1 MMRSSGRREAQ
12 LGRLRSAERE
22 AFAHYGI
29 DATSEMLE
37 LDGPI
42 ARTRVVRV
50 GSGPPTVLLH
60 GGAMTSS
67 VWAPLVP
74 HLAGRSLL
82 LVDLPG
88 CGFADPFD
96 YRGVDLAQHQAE
108 FVTSVLDALGLD
120 RVALVGASMG
130 GWFALRSA
138 VAHPERV
145 SALALVTAPAVSLP
159 GSRMPTSM
167 AFASSRAGRALGVL
181 APPPSAAM
189 MRRMLATIG
198 GKGSV
203 ATAPPA
209 MFEALAAAT
218 ALAAPTVGTLQVVR
232 GRSPIEHLQVRDA
245 ELSACTTEVLFIWGD
260 EDVVQPPSAGE
271 RAVGLLPNGRL
282 EVLPGGHGLWF
293 EQPERCGE
301 LILEFFGTVERAD
314 AAP

>member
-1 MMRSSGRREAQ
+1 MM
-12 LGRLRSAERE
+12 
-22 AFAHYGI
+22 
-29 DATSEMLE
+29 E

-42 ARTRVVRV
+42 GRTRVVRV

-60 GGAMTSS
+60 GGAMTAS

-96 YRGVDLAQHQAE
+96 YGGVDFAQHQTD
-108 FVTSVLDALGLD
+108 FVGSMLDALGLD
-120 RVALVGASMG
+120 RAALVGASMG
-130 GWFALRSA
+130 GWFALRFA

-159 GSRMPTSM
+159 GSRMPTPM
-167 AFASSRAGRALGVL
+167 AFASSRIGRALGAI
-181 APPPSAAM
+181 APPPSATM

-203 ATAPPA
+203 ATAPRA

-218 ALAAPTVGTLQVVR
+218 ALAAPTVGTLNVAR
-232 GRSPIEHLQVRDA
+232 WRTPLEHLQVRPA
-245 ELSACTTEVLFIWGD
+245 ELSSCPAEVLLIWGD
-260 EDVVQPPSAGE
+260 DDVVQPPSAGE

-301 LILEFFGTVERAD
+301 LLLEFFGTVEGAD
-314 AAP
+314 AAR

>member
-1 MMRSSGRREAQ
+1 MRGSGRREGQ
-12 LGRLRSAERE
+12 LERLRSAERE
-22 AFAHYGI
+22 VFAHYGI
-29 DATSEMLE
+29 DATLEMLE

-74 HLAGRSLL
+74 YLAGRSLL

-96 YRGVDLAQHQAE
+96 YRGVDLAQHQTD
-108 FVTSVLDALGLD
+108 FVASVLDALGLD
-120 RVALVGASMG
+120 RAALVGASMG
-130 GWFALRSA
+130 GWFALRLA
-138 VAHPERV
+138 IAHPERV
-145 SALALVTAPAVSLP
+145 SALALVTVPAFALP

-167 AFASSRAGRALGVL
+167 AFASSRVGQVLGAL

-209 MFEALAAAT
+209 VFEALAAA
-218 ALAAPTVGTLQVVR
+218 AGLAAPTVGTLQVAQWR
-232 GRSPIEHLQVRDA
+232 TPLEQLQVRDA
-245 ELSACTTEVLFIWGD
+245 ELSTCPTEVLLIWGA
-260 EDVVQPPSAGE
+260 EDVVQQPSGGV

-301 LILEFFGTVERAD
+301 LLLEFFGTVERAE